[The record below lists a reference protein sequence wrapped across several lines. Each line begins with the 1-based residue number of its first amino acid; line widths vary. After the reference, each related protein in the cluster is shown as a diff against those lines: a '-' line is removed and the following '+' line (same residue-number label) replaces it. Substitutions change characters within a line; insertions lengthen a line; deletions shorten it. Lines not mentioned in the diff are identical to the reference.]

1 MSSINQLARRS
12 AVAALAA
19 LLLPALALAQTQA
32 EEATSPQQ
40 DTVGPAFQAAFSASG
55 WDPTP
60 EELAD
65 TLDSWLKEFVVY
77 LITDEERDIFERL
90 PTSAMKLAFTERF
103 WDIRDPTPGT
113 RLNEYRRE
121 HMVRWATA
129 NQRFSAGRPG
139 WSTDRGRVMIIMG
152 PPNNLTR
159 NPMGRDGSERASEV
173 WTYNMADNINLLPV
187 LDLSFVDFKGTN
199 DYELVSNLDDAA
211 QVVSKQFGYVNN
223 PLDVYSL
230 KRHASSVYDERFMQ
244 YRLTDPTLVAQEF
257 LDFQTNLREILRI
270 PEIHKERLA
279 NLVRG
284 DAATTVDFD
293 RFPFARS
300 FEFYQAVGGA
310 TAVQATVAIE
320 YDELQANQFGLN
332 SHFSADFL
340 ITLEQNGVP
349 VAESEKRLNFSLTY
363 DEFQQLRGT
372 QILQTFQL
380 LVPPGT
386 YDLIVIARDNSSERL
401 GRTVETIEVPDMA
414 GESLRVSTLTLA
426 SRIETIQLRPGDE
439 PLDFQHGDMR
449 VVPNVSRIY
458 YADQP
463 LMLYL
468 QVYGMA
474 LDPDSRTNDIVLSG
488 EIRGGGTVRE
498 IPGQYPH
505 PAPYRRQS
513 FSLGMPLAGY
523 RPGVYEVELTIEDRV
538 AGTSVTT
545 TTDFAVIGAMQ
556 NVGNR

>member
-1 MSSINQLARRS
+1 MPSVQRLARP
-12 AVAALAA
+12 AVVAVLAA
-19 LLLPALALAQTQA
+19 FLLPALAPAQ
-32 EEATSPQQ
+32 EETSTPQEQ
-40 DTVGPAFQAAFSASG
+40 VGPAFQAAFSASG

-60 EELAD
+60 EELDD
-65 TLDSWLKEFVVY
+65 TLDAWLNEFVVY

-90 PTSAMKLAFTERF
+90 PTPEMKLAFTERF

-121 HMVRWATA
+121 HMMRWATA

-139 WSTDRGRVMIIMG
+139 WSTDRGRVLIIMG

-187 LDLSFVDFKGTN
+187 LDLNFVDFKGTN

-230 KRHASSVYDERFMQ
+230 KRHATSVYDERFMG
-244 YRLTDPTLVAQEF
+244 YRLTDPTLVAQDF
-257 LDFQTNLREILRI
+257 LDFQSNLREILRI

-279 NLVRG
+279 NLSRG
-284 DAATTVDFD
+284 DAATTVDFEQ
-293 RFPFARS
+293 FPFAHG
-300 FEFYQAVGGA
+300 FEFYQAVGNT
-310 TAVQATVAIE
+310 TAVQATVAID
-320 YDELQANQFGLN
+320 YDELQANEFGLN

-340 ITLEQNGVP
+340 ISLEQDGEP
-349 VAESEKRLNFSLTY
+349 VAESEKRLNFALTF

-380 LVPPGT
+380 VVPPGT
-386 YDLIVIARDNSSERL
+386 YDLVVIARDNSSERL
-401 GRTVETIEVPDMA
+401 GRIVEVIQVPDMA
-414 GESLRVSTLTLA
+414 GQGLRVSTLTLA

-449 VVPNVSRIY
+449 VVPNVSRVY

-468 QVYGMA
+468 QAYGMA
-474 LDPDSRTNDIVLSG
+474 INPDSHANDILIHG
-488 EIRGGGTVRE
+488 EIRGGGVVRE

-505 PAPYRRQS
+505 PAPYTRQAFS
-513 FSLGMPLAGY
+513 FGMPLTGY
-523 RPGVYEVELTIEDRV
+523 RPGVYEIELTIEDRV
-538 AGTSVTT
+538 AGTSITT
-545 TTDFAVIGAMQ
+545 TTDFAVLVPTQ
-556 NVGNR
+556 NVGGR

>member
-1 MSSINQLARRS
+1 MPLTKQPARR
-12 AVAALAA
+12 ATLVALGA
-19 LLLPALALAQTQA
+19 LLIPALALAGAQ
-32 EEATSPQQ
+32 EETSSQQ
-40 DTVGPAFQAAFSASG
+40 DRVGPAFQAAFSANG

-65 TLDSWLKEFVVY
+65 TLDSWLNEFVVY

-90 PTSAMKLAFTERF
+90 PTAAQKLAFTERF

-129 NQRFSAGRPG
+129 NRRFSAGRPG
-139 WSTDRGRVMIIMG
+139 WATDRGRVLIIMG
-152 PPNNLTR
+152 PPNNLQR
-159 NPMGRDGSERASEV
+159 NPMGRDGSERSSEV
-173 WTYNMADNINLLPV
+173 WTYNMADNVNLLPV
-187 LDLSFVDFKGTN
+187 LDLNFVDFKGTN
-199 DYELVSNLDDAA
+199 DYELVSDLDDAA

-230 KRHASSVYDERFMQ
+230 KRHAASVYDERFMQ
-244 YRLTDPTLVAQEF
+244 HRLTDPTLAAQDF

-279 NLVRG
+279 NVVRG
-284 DAATTVDFD
+284 DTATSVDFGQ
-293 RFPFARS
+293 FPFAS
-300 FEFYQAVGGA
+300 GFEFYQAVGSA
-310 TAVQATVAIE
+310 TAVQTTVAIE
-320 YDELQANQFGLN
+320 YDQLQANQFGLN
-332 SHFSADFL
+332 SHYSADFL
-340 ITLEQNGVP
+340 ITLEQNGEA
-349 VAESEKRLNFSLTY
+349 VAESEKRLSFALTY
-363 DEFQQLRGT
+363 DELQQLRGT

-386 YDLIVIARDNSSERL
+386 YDLVVIARDNSSERL
-401 GRTVETIEVPDMA
+401 GRTVEAIEVPDLA
-414 GESLRVSTLTLA
+414 GQGLRVSTLTLA

-468 QVYGMA
+468 QAYGMT
-474 LDPDSRTNDIVLSG
+474 LDPDSRANDIVILG
-488 EIRGGGTVRE
+488 EIRGGGTVRK

-505 PAPYRRQS
+505 PAPYTRQS
-513 FSLGMPLAGY
+513 FSFGMPLAGY

-545 TTDFAVIGAMQ
+545 TTDFAVVGPTQ
-556 NVGNR
+556 NVGSR

>member
-1 MSSINQLARRS
+1 MRSIKPLARRA
-12 AVAALAA
+12 AVTALGA
-19 LLLPALALAQTQA
+19 LLLPTLSLAQD
-32 EEATSPQQ
+32 EAPPPQ
-40 DTVGPAFQAAFSASG
+40 DTVGPAFQAAFSANG

-65 TLDSWLKEFVVY
+65 TLDAWLKEFVVY

-90 PTSAMKLAFTERF
+90 PTLEQKLAFTERF

-129 NQRFSAGRPG
+129 NRRFSAGRPG
-139 WSTDRGRVMIIMG
+139 WATDRGRVLIIMG
-152 PPNNLTR
+152 PPNNLQR

-187 LDLSFVDFKGTN
+187 LDLNFVDFKGTN

-230 KRHASSVYDERFMQ
+230 KRHASSIYDERFMQ
-244 YRLTDPTLVAQEF
+244 YRLTDPTQVAQEF
-257 LDFQTNLREILRI
+257 LDFQSNLREILRI

-279 NLVRG
+279 NLLRG

-293 RFPFARS
+293 QFPFARS
-300 FEFYQAVGGA
+300 VEFYQAVGDA

-340 ITLEQNGVP
+340 IALEQNGEV
-349 VAESEKRLNFSLTY
+349 VAQSEKRLNFSLTF

-386 YDLIVIARDNSSERL
+386 YDLVVIARDNSSERL
-401 GRTVETIEVPDMA
+401 GRTVEVIEVPDMA
-414 GESLRVSTLTLA
+414 VQGLRMSTLTLA
-426 SRIETIQLRPGDE
+426 SRIETIKFRPGDE
-439 PLDFQHGDMR
+439 LRDFQHGDMR

-458 YADQP
+458 YTDQP
-463 LMLYL
+463 LMIYL

-474 LDPDSRTNDIVLSG
+474 LDPGTSTNNIMLHG

-505 PAPYRRQS
+505 PAPYTRQS
-513 FSLGMPLAGY
+513 FSLGMPLVGY
-523 RPGVYEVELTIEDRV
+523 RPGVYEVELTVEDRI
-538 AGTSVTT
+538 AGTSITT
-545 TTDFAVIGAMQ
+545 TTDFAVIGATQ
-556 NVGNR
+556 NAGSR

>member
-1 MSSINQLARRS
+1 MASIKRLAQR
-12 AVAALAA
+12 AVLAALATA
-19 LLLPALALAQTQA
+19 LLPALALAQ
-32 EEATSPQQ
+32 EETAPPQ
-40 DTVGPAFQAAFSASG
+40 DADAIGPVFQAAFSANG

-60 EELAD
+60 EELDD
-65 TLDSWLKEFVVY
+65 TLDAWLDEFVVY

-90 PTSAMKLAFTERF
+90 PSPEMKLAFTERF

-121 HMVRWATA
+121 HMMRWATA

-139 WSTDRGRVMIIMG
+139 WSTDRGRVLIIMG

-173 WTYNMADNINLLPV
+173 WTYNMADNVNLLPV
-187 LDLSFVDFKGTN
+187 LDLNFVDFKGTN

-230 KRHASSVYDERFMQ
+230 KRHATSVYDERFMG

-279 NLVRG
+279 HIVRG
-284 DAATTVDFD
+284 DTATTVDFEQ
-293 RFPFARS
+293 FPFAHS
-300 FEFYQAVGGA
+300 FEFYQAVA
-310 TAVQATVAIE
+310 DTTAVQATVAIE

-340 ITLEQNGVP
+340 ITLEQNGEP
-349 VAESEKRLNFSLTY
+349 VAESEKRLSFALTY

-386 YDLIVIARDNSSERL
+386 YELIVVARDNSSERL
-401 GRTVETIEVPDMA
+401 GRTVEVIQVPDMA
-414 GESLRVSTLTLA
+414 GQGLHVSTLTLA
-426 SRIETIQLRPGDE
+426 SRIETIQLRPGAE

-468 QVYGMA
+468 QAYGMTIDA
-474 LDPDSRTNDIVLSG
+474 GSSANDIRIHG

-505 PAPYRRQS
+505 PAPYTRQAFS
-513 FSLGMPLAGY
+513 FGMPLTGY
-523 RPGVYEVELTIEDRV
+523 RPGVYEIELTIEDRV
-538 AGTSVTT
+538 AGTSITT
-545 TTDFAVIGAMQ
+545 TTDFAVLGPTQ
-556 NVGNR
+556 NVGGR

>member
-1 MSSINQLARRS
+1 MRSIKPLAQRA
-12 AVAALAA
+12 AVTALCA
-19 LLLPALALAQTQA
+19 LLLPTLSLAQD
-32 EEATSPQQ
+32 EAPPPQ
-40 DTVGPAFQAAFSASG
+40 DTVGPAFRAAFSASG

-65 TLDSWLKEFVVY
+65 TLDAWLKEFVVY

-90 PTSAMKLAFTERF
+90 PTLEQKLAFTERF

-129 NQRFSAGRPG
+129 NRRFSAGRPG
-139 WSTDRGRVMIIMG
+139 WATDRGRVLIIMG
-152 PPNNLTR
+152 PPNNLQR

-230 KRHASSVYDERFMQ
+230 KRHASSIYDERFMQ

-257 LDFQTNLREILRI
+257 LDFQSNLREILRI

-279 NLVRG
+279 NLPRG

-293 RFPFARS
+293 QFPFARS
-300 FEFYQAVGGA
+300 VEFYQAVGNA

-340 ITLEQNGVP
+340 IALEQNGEV
-349 VAESEKRLNFSLTY
+349 VAQSEKRLNFSLTY

-386 YDLIVIARDNSSERL
+386 YDLVVIARDNSSERL
-401 GRTVETIEVPDMA
+401 GRTVEVIEVPDMA
-414 GESLRVSTLTLA
+414 VQGLRMSTLTLA
-426 SRIETIQLRPGDE
+426 SRIETIEFRPGDE
-439 PLDFQHGDMR
+439 LRDFQHGDMR

-458 YADQP
+458 YTDQP
-463 LMLYL
+463 LMIYL

-474 LDPDSRTNDIVLSG
+474 LDPGTSTNNIMLHG

-505 PAPYRRQS
+505 PAPYTRQS
-513 FSLGMPLAGY
+513 FSLGMPLVGY
-523 RPGVYEVELTIEDRV
+523 RPGVYEVELTVEDRI
-538 AGTSVTT
+538 AGTSITT
-545 TTDFAVIGAMQ
+545 TTDFAVIGATQ
-556 NVGNR
+556 NAGRG

>member
-1 MSSINQLARRS
+1 MPLTKQPARR
-12 AVAALAA
+12 ATLVALGA
-19 LLLPALALAQTQA
+19 LLIPALALAGAQ
-32 EEATSPQQ
+32 EETSSQQ
-40 DTVGPAFQAAFSASG
+40 DRVGPAFQAAFSANG

-65 TLDSWLKEFVVY
+65 TLDSWLNEFVVY

-90 PTSAMKLAFTERF
+90 PTAAQKLAFTERF

-129 NQRFSAGRPG
+129 NRRFSAGRPG
-139 WSTDRGRVMIIMG
+139 WATDRGRVLIIMG
-152 PPNNLTR
+152 PPNNLQR
-159 NPMGRDGSERASEV
+159 NPMGRDGSERSSEV
-173 WTYNMADNINLLPV
+173 WTYNMADNVNLLPV
-187 LDLSFVDFKGTN
+187 LDLNFVDFKGTN
-199 DYELVSNLDDAA
+199 DYELVSDLDDAA

-230 KRHASSVYDERFMQ
+230 KRHAASVYDERFMQ
-244 YRLTDPTLVAQEF
+244 YRLTDPTLAAQDF

-279 NLVRG
+279 NVVRG
-284 DAATTVDFD
+284 DTATSVDFGQ
-293 RFPFARS
+293 FPFAS
-300 FEFYQAVGGA
+300 GFEFYQAVGSA
-310 TAVQATVAIE
+310 TAVQTTVAIE
-320 YDELQANQFGLN
+320 YDQLQANQFGLN
-332 SHFSADFL
+332 SHYSADFL
-340 ITLEQNGVP
+340 ITLEQNGEA
-349 VAESEKRLNFSLTY
+349 VAESEKRLSFALTY
-363 DEFQQLRGT
+363 DELQQLRGT

-386 YDLIVIARDNSSERL
+386 YDLVVIARDNSSERL
-401 GRTVETIEVPDMA
+401 GRTVEAIEVPDLA
-414 GESLRVSTLTLA
+414 GQGLRVSTLTLA

-468 QVYGMA
+468 QAYGMT
-474 LDPDSRTNDIVLSG
+474 LDPDSRANDIVILG
-488 EIRGGGTVRE
+488 EIRGGGTVRK

-505 PAPYRRQS
+505 PAPYTRQS
-513 FSLGMPLAGY
+513 FSFGMPLAGY

-545 TTDFAVIGAMQ
+545 TTDFAVVGPTQ
-556 NVGNR
+556 NVGSR